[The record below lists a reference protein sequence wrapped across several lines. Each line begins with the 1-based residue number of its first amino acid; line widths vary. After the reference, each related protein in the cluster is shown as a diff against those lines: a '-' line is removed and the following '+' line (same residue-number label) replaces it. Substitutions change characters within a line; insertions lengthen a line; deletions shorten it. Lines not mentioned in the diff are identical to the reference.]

1 MPYTHPVKLAAK
13 ATGTAG
19 KIKIEA
25 GAIPDAN
32 EVRAGQG
39 LSGLGY
45 DVTHQTT
52 ASAKGIQGQRTAD
65 LHVDGLGSIDVY
77 TPKNLDPTKIVRA
90 IEKKSNQA
98 GGVLVQADLPST
110 DMSSIAA
117 RMWGKTNAQSIK
129 TIFFQ
134 KPDGSLVR
142 FDRPAGGG

>member
-1 MPYTHPVKLAAK
+1 PVKLAAK

-52 ASAKGIQGQRTAD
+52 ASA
-65 LHVDGLGSIDVY
+65 
-77 TPKNLDPTKIVRA
+77 
-90 IEKKSNQA
+90 
-98 GGVLVQADLPST
+98 
-110 DMSSIAA
+110 
-117 RMWGKTNAQSIK
+117 
-129 TIFFQ
+129 
-134 KPDGSLVR
+134 
-142 FDRPAGGG
+142 

>member
-1 MPYTHPVKLAAK
+1 GALAYAEAGMPYTHPVKLAAK

-77 TPKNLDPTKIVRA
+77 
-90 IEKKSNQA
+90 
-98 GGVLVQADLPST
+98 
-110 DMSSIAA
+110 
-117 RMWGKTNAQSIK
+117 
-129 TIFFQ
+129 
-134 KPDGSLVR
+134 
-142 FDRPAGGG
+142 